1 MKVLYIYPFGPFYPV
16 SSGSDI
22 IASNHMEYFRQKG
35 WDVDCCIYQITDK
48 EKHLPAFREKY
59 KFCRSIHQISLP
71 GIYFKF
77 GELLFASEYATRIEP
92 LKSLLLNNYDYIFTN
107 YVFTAPLAAAA
118 KKTATLILETH
129 DHFFEANFLSQNL
142 KSNIYFEKS
151 LLQNIEFDLYKI
163 FNKII
168 FINKDEYDSTPKES
182 GISYSHIPAA
192 WQGITNKTTRDQE
205 IVDLLFIG
213 SNHPPNIDGINYFYQ
228 KVFLP
233 FLRPKGISL
242 SIAGKVCDNINIED
256 PKVKKIGFYNGN
268 IGDLYSSTKV
278 IIIPILDGSGLSIKT
293 MEAMAFGKPIVTTPK
308 GARGMNIDANP
319 FMIVDMKK
327 DPESFA
333 AAILNLLDSPEK
345 RKTLGQIALDQF
357 TKEHSFAVYSQRMDR
372 FLGV

>member
-1 MKVLYIYPFGPFYPV
+1 MKVLYIYPFGPFYPI

-22 IASNHMEYFRQKG
+22 TASNHLEYFRQKG

-71 GIYFKF
+71 GIYFNF
-77 GELLFASEYATRIEP
+77 GELLFASEYATKTEP
-92 LKSLLLNNYDYIFTN
+92 LKTLLNNKYDIIFTN
-107 YVFTAPLAAAA
+107 YIFTAPLAAAA

-129 DHFFEANFLSQNL
+129 DHFFEANFLSQNH
-142 KSNIYFEKS
+142 KSDSNFEKS

-168 FINKDEYDSTPKES
+168 FINKDEYDSTPKEP
-182 GISYSHIPAA
+182 GISYSYIPAA
-192 WQGITNKTTRDQE
+192 WQGVINKTSTDQE
-205 IVDLLFIG
+205 FFDLLFIG

-233 FLRPKGISL
+233 LLRPKGISL
-242 SIAGKVCDNINIED
+242 SIAGKVCNNLNIED
-256 PKVKKIGFYNGN
+256 PKVKKLGFYSGN
-268 IGDLYSSTKV
+268 IGELYSAAKV
-278 IIIPILDGSGLSIKT
+278 VIIPILEGSGFSIKT

-308 GARGMNIDANP
+308 GARGMNIDAKP

-333 AAILNLLDSPEK
+333 EAICNLLDLPEK

-357 TKEHSFAVYSQRMDR
+357 SKEHSFAVYSQRMDR

>member
-22 IASNHMEYFRQKG
+22 IASNHIEYFRQKG
-35 WDVDCCIYQITDK
+35 WDVDCCIYQISDK
-48 EKHLPAFREKY
+48 DKNLPAFREKY
-59 KFCRSIHQISLP
+59 KFCRSIHQINQP
-71 GIYFKF
+71 GTNFKF

-92 LKSLLLNNYDYIFTN
+92 LKTLLNNKSDIIFTN
-107 YVFTAPLAAAA
+107 YVFTAPLAAAV
-118 KKTATLILETH
+118 KKPATLILETL
-129 DHFFEANFLSQNL
+129 DHFFEANLLSQNL
-142 KSNIYFEKS
+142 KSNINFEKS

-192 WQGITNKTTRDQE
+192 WQGITNKTTKDQE

-213 SNHPPNIDGINYFYQ
+213 SNHPPNIEGINYFYQ

-242 SIAGKVCDNINIED
+242 NIAGKVCDNINIED
-256 PKVKKIGFYNGN
+256 PKVNKIGFYNGN

-278 IIIPILDGSGLSIKT
+278 IIIPILEGSGLSIKT

-319 FMIVDMKK
+319 FIIIDIKK

-333 AAILNLLDSPEK
+333 TAILSLLNSPEK
-345 RKTLGQIALDQF
+345 RKNLGEKALDQF

>member
-1 MKVLYIYPFGPFYPV
+1 MKILYIYPFGPFYPV

-77 GELLFASEYATRIEP
+77 GELLFASEYATKIEP
-92 LKSLLLNNYDYIFTN
+92 LKTLLNNKYDLIFTN
-107 YVFTAPLAAAA
+107 YIFTAPLAAAA

-129 DHFFEANFLSQNL
+129 DHFFEANLLSQNH
-142 KSNIYFEKS
+142 KSNINFEKS
-151 LLQNIEFDLYKI
+151 LLQNIEFDLYEI

-168 FINKDEYDSTPKES
+168 FINKDEYDSTPKEP
-182 GISYSHIPAA
+182 GISYSYIPAA
-192 WQGITNKTTRDQE
+192 WQGVINKTSTDQE
-205 IVDLLFIG
+205 FFDLLFIG

-233 FLRPKGISL
+233 LLRPKGISL

-256 PKVKKIGFYNGN
+256 PKVKKLGFYSGN
-268 IGDLYSSTKV
+268 IGELYSSAKV
-278 IIIPILDGSGLSIKT
+278 VIIPILEGSGFSIKT
-293 MEAMAFGKPIVTTPK
+293 MEAMALGKPIVTTPK
-308 GARGMNIDANP
+308 GARGMNIDAKP

-333 AAILNLLDSPEK
+333 AAISNLLDSPEK

>member
-168 FINKDEYDSTPKES
+168 FINKDEYDSTPKEP
-182 GISYSHIPAA
+182 GISYSYIPAA
-192 WQGITNKTTRDQE
+192 WQGVINKTSTDQE
-205 IVDLLFIG
+205 FFDLLFVG

-242 SIAGKVCDNINIED
+242 NIAGKVCNNLNIED
-256 PKVKKIGFYNGN
+256 PKVKKLGFYSGN
-268 IGDLYSSTKV
+268 IGELYSAAKV
-278 IIIPILDGSGLSIKT
+278 VIIPILEGSGFSIKT

-327 DPESFA
+327 NPESFA

>member
-1 MKVLYIYPFGPFYPV
+1 MKVLYVYPFGPFYPV

-22 IASNHMEYFRQKG
+22 IASNHLEYFRQKG
-35 WDVDCCIYQITDK
+35 WDVDCCIYQISDK
-48 EKHLPAFREKY
+48 EKNLPAFREKY
-59 KFCRSIHQISLP
+59 KFCQSIHQINQP
-71 GIYFKF
+71 GTNFKF

-92 LKSLLLNNYDYIFTN
+92 LKTLLNNKYDIIFTN
-107 YVFTAPLAAAA
+107 YIFTAPLAAAA
-118 KKTATLILETH
+118 KKPSTLILETL
-129 DHFFEANFLSQNL
+129 DHFFEANLLSQNL
-142 KSNIYFEKS
+142 KSNINFEKS

-168 FINKDEYDSTPKES
+168 FINKDEYNLTPKES

-268 IGDLYSSTKV
+268 IADLYSSTKV
-278 IIIPILDGSGLSIKT
+278 IIIPILEGSGLSIKT

-308 GARGMNIDANP
+308 GARGMNIDAKP

-333 AAILNLLDSPEK
+333 AAISNLLDSPEK

-357 TKEHSFAVYSQRMDR
+357 TTEHSFAVYSQRMDR

>member
-16 SSGSDI
+16 SSGSDV

-48 EKHLPAFREKY
+48 EKHLPIFREKY
-59 KFCRSIHQISLP
+59 KFCRSIHQINLP
-71 GIYFKF
+71 GTYFKF
-77 GELLFASEYATRIEP
+77 GELLFASEYATRTDP
-92 LKSLLLNNYDYIFTN
+92 LKTLLNNNYDIIFTN

-118 KKTATLILETH
+118 KKTTTIILETL
-129 DHFFEANFLSQNL
+129 DHFFEANLLSQNL
-142 KSNIYFEKS
+142 KSNINFEKS

-168 FINKDEYDSTPKES
+168 FINKDEYNSTPKES

-192 WQGITNKTTRDQE
+192 WQGITKKTTKDQE

-242 SIAGKVCDNINIED
+242 SIAGKVCNNLNIED
-256 PKVKKIGFYNGN
+256 PKVKKLGFYSGN
-268 IGDLYSSTKV
+268 IGELYSAAKV
-278 IIIPILDGSGLSIKT
+278 VIIPILEGSGFSIKT

-308 GARGMNIDANP
+308 GARGMNIDTNP

-333 AAILNLLDSPEK
+333 AAISNLLDSPEK

>member
-22 IASNHMEYFRQKG
+22 IASNHLEYFRQKG
-35 WDVDCCIYQITDK
+35 WDVDCCIYQISDK
-48 EKHLPAFREKY
+48 EKNLPAFREKY
-59 KFCRSIHQISLP
+59 KFCQSIHQINQP
-71 GIYFKF
+71 GTNFKF

-92 LKSLLLNNYDYIFTN
+92 LKTLLNNKYDIIFTN
-107 YVFTAPLAAAA
+107 YIFTAPLAAAA
-118 KKTATLILETH
+118 KKPATLILETL
-129 DHFFEANFLSQNL
+129 DHFFEANLLSQNL
-142 KSNIYFEKS
+142 KSNINFEKS

-268 IGDLYSSTKV
+268 IADLYSSTKV
-278 IIIPILDGSGLSIKT
+278 IIIPILEGSGLSIKT

-308 GARGMNIDANP
+308 GARGMNIDAKP

-333 AAILNLLDSPEK
+333 AAISNLLDSPEK

-357 TKEHSFAVYSQRMDR
+357 TTEHSFAVYSQRMDR

>member
-22 IASNHMEYFRQKG
+22 IASNHIEYFRQKG
-35 WDVDCCIYQITDK
+35 WDVDCCIYQISDK
-48 EKHLPAFREKY
+48 EKNLPAFREKY
-59 KFCRSIHQISLP
+59 KFCRSIHQINQP
-71 GIYFKF
+71 GTNFKF
-77 GELLFASEYATRIEP
+77 GELLFASEYVTRIEP
-92 LKSLLLNNYDYIFTN
+92 LKTLLNNKYDIIFTN
-107 YVFTAPLAAAA
+107 YIFTAPLAAAA
-118 KKTATLILETH
+118 KKPATLILETL
-129 DHFFEANFLSQNL
+129 DHFFEANLLSQNL
-142 KSNIYFEKS
+142 KSNINFEKS

-256 PKVKKIGFYNGN
+256 PKVNKIGFYNGN

-278 IIIPILDGSGLSIKT
+278 IIIPILEGSGLSIKT

-319 FMIVDMKK
+319 FIIIDIKK

-333 AAILNLLDSPEK
+333 TAILSLLNSPEK
-345 RKTLGQIALDQF
+345 RKTLGEKALDQF

>member
-59 KFCRSIHQISLP
+59 KFCQSIHQINLP
-71 GIYFKF
+71 GTNFKF
-77 GELLFASEYATRIEP
+77 GELLFASEYATRTDP
-92 LKSLLLNNYDYIFTN
+92 LKTLLNNKYDIIFTN
-107 YVFTAPLAAAA
+107 YVFTAPLVIAA
-118 KKTATLILETH
+118 KKPATMILETL
-129 DHFFEANFLSQNL
+129 DHFFEANLLSQNL
-142 KSNIYFEKS
+142 KSNINFEKS
-151 LLQNIEFDLYKI
+151 LLQNIEFDLYKV

-192 WQGITNKTTRDQE
+192 WQGITNETTRKQE

-242 SIAGKVCDNINIED
+242 NIAGKVCNNLNIED

-268 IGDLYSSTKV
+268 IADLYSSTKV
-278 IIIPILDGSGLSIKT
+278 IIIPILEGSGLSIKT

-308 GARGMNIDANP
+308 GARGMNIDAKP

-333 AAILNLLDSPEK
+333 AAISNLLDSPEK

-357 TKEHSFAVYSQRMDR
+357 TTEHSFAVYSQRMDR

>member
-16 SSGSDI
+16 SSGSDV

-48 EKHLPAFREKY
+48 EKHLPIFREKY
-59 KFCRSIHQISLP
+59 KFCRSIHQINLP
-71 GIYFKF
+71 GTYFKF
-77 GELLFASEYATRIEP
+77 GELLFASEYATRTDP
-92 LKSLLLNNYDYIFTN
+92 LKTLLNNNYDIIFTN

-118 KKTATLILETH
+118 KKTTTIILETL
-129 DHFFEANFLSQNL
+129 DHFFEANLLSQNL
-142 KSNIYFEKS
+142 KSNINFEKS

-168 FINKDEYDSTPKES
+168 FINKDEYNSTPKES

-192 WQGITNKTTRDQE
+192 WQGITKKTTKDQE

-242 SIAGKVCDNINIED
+242 NIAGKVCDNINIED

-278 IIIPILDGSGLSIKT
+278 IIIPILEGSGLSIKT

-308 GARGMNIDANP
+308 GARGMNIDAKP

-333 AAILNLLDSPEK
+333 AAISNLLDSPEK

>member
-22 IASNHMEYFRQKG
+22 IASNHLEYFKQKG
-35 WDVDCCIYQITDK
+35 WDVDCCIYQISDK
-48 EKHLPAFREKY
+48 KKHLPAFREKY
-59 KFCRSIHQISLP
+59 KFCRSIHQINLP
-71 GIYFKF
+71 GTNFKF

-92 LKSLLLNNYDYIFTN
+92 FKTLLNNTYDIIFTN
-107 YVFTAPLAAAA
+107 YIFTAPLVAAA
-118 KKTATLILETH
+118 KKPATIILETL
-129 DHFFEANFLSQNL
+129 DHFFEANSLSQNL
-142 KSNIYFEKS
+142 KSNINFEKS

-182 GISYSHIPAA
+182 GISYSYIPAA

-242 SIAGKVCDNINIED
+242 SIAGKVCNNINIED
-256 PKVKKIGFYNGN
+256 PKVKIIGFFNGN
-268 IGDLYSSTKV
+268 IGELYSSTKV
-278 IIIPILDGSGLSIKT
+278 IIIPILEGSGLSIKT

-308 GARGMNIDANP
+308 GARGMNIDTNP

-327 DPESFA
+327 DPENFA
-333 AAILNLLDSPEK
+333 AAISNLLDSPEK

>member
-22 IASNHMEYFRQKG
+22 IASNHLEYFRQKG
-35 WDVDCCIYQITDK
+35 WDVDCCIYQISDK
-48 EKHLPAFREKY
+48 EKNLPAFREKY
-59 KFCRSIHQISLP
+59 KFCRSIHQINQP
-71 GIYFKF
+71 GTNFKF

-92 LKSLLLNNYDYIFTN
+92 LKTLLNNKYDIIFTN
-107 YVFTAPLAAAA
+107 YIFTAPLAAAA
-118 KKTATLILETH
+118 KKPATLILETL
-129 DHFFEANFLSQNL
+129 DHFFEANLLSQNL
-142 KSNIYFEKS
+142 KSNINFEKS

-278 IIIPILDGSGLSIKT
+278 IIIPILEGSGLSIKT
-293 MEAMAFGKPIVTTPK
+293 MEAMAFGKSIVTTPK
-308 GARGMNIDANP
+308 GARGMNIDAKP

-333 AAILNLLDSPEK
+333 AAISNLLDSPEK

-357 TKEHSFAVYSQRMDR
+357 TTEHSFAVYSQKMDR

>member
-22 IASNHMEYFRQKG
+22 IASNHLEYFRQKG
-35 WDVDCCIYQITDK
+35 WDVDCCIYQISDK
-48 EKHLPAFREKY
+48 EKNLPAFREKY
-59 KFCRSIHQISLP
+59 KFCRSIHQINQP
-71 GIYFKF
+71 GTNFKF

-92 LKSLLLNNYDYIFTN
+92 LKTLLNNKYDIIFTN
-107 YVFTAPLAAAA
+107 YIFTAPLAAAA
-118 KKTATLILETH
+118 KKPATLILETL
-129 DHFFEANFLSQNL
+129 DHFFEANLLSQNL
-142 KSNIYFEKS
+142 KSNINFEKS

-268 IGDLYSSTKV
+268 IADLYSSTKV
-278 IIIPILDGSGLSIKT
+278 IIIPILEGSGLSIKT

-308 GARGMNIDANP
+308 GARGMNIDAKP

-333 AAILNLLDSPEK
+333 AAISNLLDSPEK

-357 TKEHSFAVYSQRMDR
+357 TTEHSFAVYSQRMDR

>member
-22 IASNHMEYFRQKG
+22 IASNHLEYFKQKG
-35 WDVDCCIYQITDK
+35 WDVDCCIYQISDK
-48 EKHLPAFREKY
+48 KKHLPAFREKY
-59 KFCRSIHQISLP
+59 KFCRSIHQINLP
-71 GIYFKF
+71 GTNFKF

-92 LKSLLLNNYDYIFTN
+92 FKTLLNNTYDIIFTN
-107 YVFTAPLAAAA
+107 YIFTAPLVAAA
-118 KKTATLILETH
+118 KKPATIILETL
-129 DHFFEANFLSQNL
+129 DHFFEANSLSQNL
-142 KSNIYFEKS
+142 KSNINFEKS

-182 GISYSHIPAA
+182 GISYSYIPAA

-242 SIAGKVCDNINIED
+242 NIAGKVCNNLNIED
-256 PKVKKIGFYNGN
+256 PKVKKLGFYSGN
-268 IGDLYSSTKV
+268 IGELYSSAKV
-278 IIIPILDGSGLSIKT
+278 VIIPILEGSGFSIKT

-308 GARGMNIDANP
+308 GARGMNIDTNP

-327 DPESFA
+327 DPENFA
-333 AAILNLLDSPEK
+333 AAISNLLDSPEK

>member
-22 IASNHMEYFRQKG
+22 IASNHIEYFRQKG
-35 WDVDCCIYQITDK
+35 WDVDCCIYQISDK
-48 EKHLPAFREKY
+48 EKNLPAFREKY
-59 KFCRSIHQISLP
+59 KFCRSIHQINQP
-71 GIYFKF
+71 GTNFKI
-77 GELLFASEYATRIEP
+77 GELLFASENVTRIEP
-92 LKSLLLNNYDYIFTN
+92 LKTLLNNKYDIIFTN
-107 YVFTAPLAAAA
+107 YIFTAPLAAAA
-118 KKTATLILETH
+118 KKPATLILETL
-129 DHFFEANFLSQNL
+129 DHFFEANLLSQNL
-142 KSNIYFEKS
+142 KSNINFEKS

-278 IIIPILDGSGLSIKT
+278 IIIPILEGSGLSIKT

-319 FMIVDMKK
+319 FIIIDIKK

-333 AAILNLLDSPEK
+333 TAILSLLNSPEK
-345 RKTLGQIALDQF
+345 RKNLGEKALDQF